1 MVDLT
6 ANNRNQGRNLA
17 TTNAPNGLSNSRKPN
32 APKKPLSVSSGSPGN
47 SKKVVAYVGVGIV
60 GLLLIVGLIALIVF
74 FAGSD
79 GSEVESSITVVTDEE
94 TGEVTGSIS
103 CTSNQQCVDRYGGGY
118 YCGMGDGKC
127 YTYIGSGSG
136 GSGSGGSG
144 SGGSGS
150 TQVTRM
156 GFFAD
161 FFNSPTSL
169 SPGAIS
175 YTGGFVG
182 VGTADPEA
190 LFHVDG
196 PTVLGDIT
204 AAELTGV
211 TSGGPS
217 MLVLKDDRT
226 GGNTR
231 ITLVRTSADG
241 SLGQGGIAYGT
252 DGRINREALSIGVKG
267 EGPDLSI
274 LTNGD
279 TLIGQSG
286 VVGIGDVT
294 PKDLTNIDGE
304 YPVAMVLKDDRT
316 GGNTRITLLKGEGR
330 GGIAYGTDGRINR
343 QALSIG
349 VNSSSGPD
357 LSILANGDTL
367 IGQSGVVGIG
377 DVTPK
382 DLTNIDG
389 EYPVAMVLK
398 DDRTGGNTRITLL
411 KGEGRGG
418 IAYGTDG
425 RINRQALS
433 IGVNSSSGPDLSIL
447 ANGDTLIGQ
456 SGVVGIGAV
465 TPGELTSID
474 KEGSPVALVIKD
486 DRDGGNTRMVLKRGT
501 GNGII
506 RYGTDSNLDSK
517 TGLAFSVAGTGIST
531 SFMIRDN
538 GDILLPG
545 LASSVTG
552 TKDYLCIDNT
562 GKISVSDTACA

>member
-1 MVDLT
+1 IKRDKMVDLT

-32 APKKPLSVSSGSPGN
+32 APKKPLSVSGGSPGN

-241 SLGQGGIAYGT
+241 SLGQG
-252 DGRINREALSIGVKG
+252 
-267 EGPDLSI
+267 
-274 LTNGD
+274 
-279 TLIGQSG
+279 
-286 VVGIGDVT
+286 
-294 PKDLTNIDGE
+294 
-304 YPVAMVLKDDRT
+304 
-316 GGNTRITLLKGEGR
+316 
-330 GGIAYGTDGRINR
+330 
-343 QALSIG
+343 
-349 VNSSSGPD
+349 
-357 LSILANGDTL
+357 
-367 IGQSGVVGIG
+367 
-377 DVTPK
+377 
-382 DLTNIDG
+382 
-389 EYPVAMVLK
+389 
-398 DDRTGGNTRITLL
+398 
-411 KGEGRGG
+411 
-418 IAYGTDG
+418 
-425 RINRQALS
+425 
-433 IGVNSSSGPDLSIL
+433 
-447 ANGDTLIGQ
+447 
-456 SGVVGIGAV
+456 
-465 TPGELTSID
+465 
-474 KEGSPVALVIKD
+474 
-486 DRDGGNTRMVLKRGT
+486 
-501 GNGII
+501 
-506 RYGTDSNLDSK
+506 
-517 TGLAFSVAGTGIST
+517 
-531 SFMIRDN
+531 
-538 GDILLPG
+538 
-545 LASSVTG
+545 
-552 TKDYLCIDNT
+552 
-562 GKISVSDTACA
+562 